1 MVITMVER
9 IDSKNGGKFTIRFC
23 HKAPIGHTVSLAGV
37 FNDWDPA
44 KNAML
49 HDGEAYCCMI
59 ELPPGEYEYKLV
71 VDGEWMLDEDNP
83 NFVSNDFGTLNS
95 VVIVK

>member
-1 MVITMVER
+1 MFEINCDKTKDKAVV
-9 IDSKNGGKFTIRFC
+9 RFC
-23 HKAPIGHTVSLAGV
+23 YRTLPGHTVSLAGI

-44 KNAML
+44 QTPML
-49 HDGEAYCCMI
+49 EENGLYSCTL
-59 ELPPGEYEYKLV
+59 ELPTGEYEYKLV

-95 VVIVK
+95 LLTIK